1 MAARRERAKLMM
13 VDSAGSSDEG
23 FVLRIR
29 ISDNQTFL
37 LDFQKDLIMLR
48 RMSDASDIQF
58 HRLLKIRFHINGKG
72 RHIRGSI
79 HISHLPCLELKQGGS

>member
-13 VDSAGSSDEG
+13 VDSAGSLDEG

-48 RMSDASDIQF
+48 CITDAGDIQF
-58 HRLLKIRFHINGKG
+58 QRLLKIRFHINGKG

-79 HISHLPCLELKQGGS
+79 HISHLPCLELKQKCS

>member
-1 MAARRERAKLMM
+1 MM

-23 FVLRIR
+23 FVLR

-72 RHIRGSI
+72 CDISEEASIYHIYPALS
-79 HISHLPCLELKQGGS
+79 

>member
-13 VDSAGSSDEG
+13 VDSAGSLDEG

-37 LDFQKDLIMLR
+37 LDFQKDLFMLR
-48 RMSDASDIQF
+48 CITDAGDIQF
-58 HRLLKIRFHINGKG
+58 QRLLKIRFHINGKG
-72 RHIRGSI
+72 CDISEEASLFHIYPALS
-79 HISHLPCLELKQGGS
+79 

>member
-1 MAARRERAKLMM
+1 MM

-48 RMSDASDIQF
+48 HISDAWDKGCLKLVSYKWKRGDISEEESTY
-58 HRLLKIRFHINGKG
+58 HIYPDALSRN
-72 RHIRGSI
+72 REEVEFFLS
-79 HISHLPCLELKQGGS
+79 

>member
-13 VDSAGSSDEG
+13 VDSAGSLDEG

-48 RMSDASDIQF
+48 HISDAWD
-58 HRLLKIRFHINGKG
+58 KG
-72 RHIRGSI
+72 
-79 HISHLPCLELKQGGS
+79 C

>member
-13 VDSAGSSDEG
+13 VDSAGSLDEG

-72 RHIRGSI
+72 ATYQRKHPYFTFT
-79 HISHLPCLELKQGGS
+79 LP